1 MALSEAQVWRE
12 AAVRAKALKIVADV
26 RDQTVD
32 VCIAAI
38 ESLKRDNQGFVLD
51 AGTIDACVNILHNLK
66 SGRAALGEGQ

>member
-12 AAVRAKALKIVADV
+12 AAVRAKALKIVTYV

-38 ESLKRDNQGFVLD
+38 ESLKRDNQGFALD
-51 AGTIDACVNILHNLK
+51 ADTIDACANILRNLK
-66 SGRAALGEGQ
+66 AGRVALGEKE